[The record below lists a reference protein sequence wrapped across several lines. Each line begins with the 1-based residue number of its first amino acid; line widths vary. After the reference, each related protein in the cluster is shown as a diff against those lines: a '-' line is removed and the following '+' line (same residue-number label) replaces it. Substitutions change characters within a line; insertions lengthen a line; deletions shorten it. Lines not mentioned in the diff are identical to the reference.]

1 MGRGKHPQAGGGK
14 RGQGEEIGGTEG
26 LGRIEKGQ
34 KAAQGKAAGGSVRR
48 RGAEGR
54 VGAGVLHFWGRC

>member
-1 MGRGKHPQAGGGK
+1 MRREP
-14 RGQGEEIGGTEG
+14 EEEKGGTEG
-26 LGRIEKGQ
+26 LGRIEMGQ
-34 KAAQGKAAGGSVRR
+34 KGAHGKAAGGSARR